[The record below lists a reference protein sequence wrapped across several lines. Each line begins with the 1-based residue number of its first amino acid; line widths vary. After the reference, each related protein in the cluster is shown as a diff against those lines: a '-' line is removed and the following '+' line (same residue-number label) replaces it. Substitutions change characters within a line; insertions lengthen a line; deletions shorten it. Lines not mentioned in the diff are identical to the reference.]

1 MKQALLDELIE
12 TAIAPI
18 ANFDLSGN
26 QLNVRIVKPDT
37 SNPELE
43 KIQRGVKFTAN
54 VESENIVQ
62 NLEYFGIQI
71 DDDLRSRIIKDIN
84 GTATLQPS
92 SKASATKEVKAVVKD
107 RNGRPFNPAI
117 HAVDESGN
125 PIVTK
130 YKLFEKKA

>member
-1 MKQALLDELIE
+1 MKPELLEELIE
-12 TAIAPI
+12 TAISPI

-43 KIQRGVKFTAN
+43 KIQRGVKFTTN

-92 SKASATKEVKAVVKD
+92 SKASVTEEVKPIVKD
-107 RNGRPFNPAI
+107 RNGKPFNPAI
-117 HAVDESGN
+117 HAVDEAGN
-125 PIVTK
+125 PILTK
-130 YKLFEKKA
+130 FKLFEKKA

>member
-37 SNPELE
+37 SNPTLE
-43 KIQRGVKFTAN
+43 KLQRGAKFTTN

-62 NLEYFGIQI
+62 NLEQYGVII
-71 DDDLRSRIIKDIN
+71 DDDLRTRIIRDIK
-84 GTATLQPS
+84 GTAPLMISKS
-92 SKASATKEVKAVVKD
+92 SPEEIIKPVVKD
-107 RNGRPFNPAI
+107 RNGKPFDAAL
-117 HAVDESGN
+117 HAVDDAGV
-125 PIVTK
+125 PILTNFN
-130 YKLFEKKA
+130 LFKKKQ